1 MKETIDLMELA
12 REARRNLE
20 KKQDRL
26 VAELTDVDNNI
37 HLMDGI
43 DELLEENRRQK
54 VEIADLQEQL
64 AEEKRQRAE
73 LEMNLAEIR
82 KLLDGMAKKSSEEGV
97 IKALQIFV
105 NRSKRKTADKR
116 TYIKNVI
123 LELAIANGLTLPDD
137 LAATIE
143 SLDDEQAVPI
153 NVAGD
158 YVEHK
163 HIEKEVANVEAGG
176 VGFETKPNKPNAT
189 RRNG

>member
-54 VEIADLQEQL
+54 DEIADLQEQL

-82 KLLDGMAKKSSEEGV
+82 KLSDGMAKKSSEEGV

-116 TYIKNVI
+116 IYIKNVI

>member
-82 KLLDGMAKKSSEEGV
+82 KLSDGMAKKSSEEGV

-116 TYIKNVI
+116 IYIKNVI

>member
-43 DELLEENRRQK
+43 DELLAENEQQK
-54 VEIADLQEQL
+54 AEIADLQEQL

-82 KLLDGMAKKSSEEGV
+82 KLSDGMAKKSSEEGV